1 MGKQDYDD
9 PWEKLTEY
17 DSLFDPDFMH
27 ISSKYLRSRT
37 KNVISN
43 LNRCKVIDR
52 YNDNLNY
59 ILSINKVK
67 PIKMKQKDRISKYGY
82 TPMDM
87 NCLIRDLRSRYYGN
101 RFTEAVIRSGT
112 TYKKRIIYHDKVYY
126 DKLKY
131 EFVSHSYGYW
141 KTNVF
146 VIDSSISQKIINTDV
161 IYVMFTSIT
170 GETDALLLY
179 EDLDIYEILYG
190 LNMSKPDVGAFMLE
204 MEISPDKIK
213 SMTPNIVY
221 I

>member
-1 MGKQDYDD
+1 MDKQDYDD

-17 DSLFDPDFMH
+17 DSLFDPDFIH
-27 ISSKYLRSRT
+27 ISSKHLRSRT

-43 LNRCKVIDR
+43 LNRCKVINR
-52 YNDNLNY
+52 NSDNLNY

-87 NCLIRDLRSRYYGN
+87 NCLIRDLRSDYFGS
-101 RFTEAVIRSGT
+101 RFTEAVICSGT
-112 TYKKRIIYHDKVYY
+112 TYKKRIIYHDKVYH
-126 DKLKY
+126 DKLY

-170 GETDALLLY
+170 GETDVLVLY
-179 EDLDIYEILYG
+179 DDLDVYEILYG
-190 LNMSKPDVGAFMLE
+190 VNRYKSDVGVFMLE
-204 MEISPDKIK
+204 MAISPDKIK